1 MIGHTLAPELISC
14 RNSRIAKSEIICNV
28 SVAMK
33 ELFAGLELSQS
44 PNLHLSAV
52 EHNDNIGIA
61 TVVDQSS
68 PKVKGVAKRCVSIGL
83 IDWQRVATNLEKGGN
98 KLATILCIHVHAANP
113 TTPTPLG
120 DTHNTIQHQYLPDA
134 QLALGPFL
142 GFAGNANDPRPAFLG
157 APLKVGYLVL
167 KPGQSFYLLCQQDLL
182 SHQNQ
187 ETV

>member
-1 MIGHTLAPELISC
+1 
-14 RNSRIAKSEIICNV
+14 
-28 SVAMK
+28 MK
-33 ELFAGLELSQS
+33 ELFTGLELSKS
-44 PNLHLSAV
+44 PNLHLSTV

-83 IDWQRVATNLEKGGN
+83 IDRQRVATNLEKGGD
-98 KLATILCIHVHAANP
+98 KLATSLCIHIHAANL
-113 TTPTPLG
+113 TTPPSWG
-120 DTHNTIQHQYLPDA
+120 NTHNTIQHQYLPNA
-134 QLALGPFL
+134 KLALGPFL

-157 APLKVGYLVL
+157 APLEIGYFVL
-167 KPGQSFYLLCQQDLL
+167 KPGQGFYLLCQQDFL